1 MINLSEDKGVSISR
15 SNFYKS
21 VKEKHGIPVS
31 KISLPQNEYED
42 IINAV
47 LTFDPDKVAE
57 ATKKALARGDDPV
70 KIIDNGLAEA
80 LRIVGKK
87 FEDGELFLMHLVA
100 AAEPVQK
107 AITEILQPELAKRKE
122 QRKSLGKVVLGT
134 VAGDI
139 HDIGKN
145 IVAAMLFAAGF
156 EVFDV
161 GKDVP
166 TEQFIAKAK
175 ETNANIVGASAL
187 LSTTLPIQKDILQAT
202 VAAGMRS
209 NVKLIFGGAPVTEE
223 WVKKIGADGYAE
235 DAVQAVKVAKTL
247 LGVAT

>member
-1 MINLSEDKGVSISR
+1 MPED
-15 SNFYKS
+15 
-21 VKEKHGIPVS
+21 
-31 KISLPQNEYED
+31 EYQD
-42 IINAV
+42 IVDAV
-47 LTFDPDKVAE
+47 LTFDPDKVAD
-57 ATKKALARGDDPV
+57 ATRKALARGDDPV
-70 KIIDNGLAEA
+70 KIVDNGLTRA

-87 FEDGELFLMHLVA
+87 FEEGELFLMHLVA

-107 AITEILQPELAKRKE
+107 VIAEILQPEIAKRKE
-122 QRKSLGKVVLGT
+122 QRKSLGKIVLGT

-145 IVAAMLFAAGF
+145 IVAAMLFAGGF

-175 ETNANIVGASAL
+175 ETDANIVGASAL
-187 LSTTLPIQKDILQAT
+187 LSTTLPIQKDILDAT
-202 VAAGMRS
+202 VTAGMR
-209 NVKLIFGGAPVTEE
+209 NKVKLIFGGAPVTED
-223 WVKKIGADGYAE
+223 WVEKIGADGYAE

-247 LGVAT
+247 VGLSS